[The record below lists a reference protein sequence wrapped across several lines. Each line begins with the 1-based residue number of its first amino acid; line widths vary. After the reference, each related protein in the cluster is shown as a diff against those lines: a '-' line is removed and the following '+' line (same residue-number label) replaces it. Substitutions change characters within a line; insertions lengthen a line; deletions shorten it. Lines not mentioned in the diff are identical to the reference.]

1 MNNINFSKMCFRV
14 IYITLQ
20 SAILLIVNKTTNI
33 KYVSLINSL
42 IHMTEV

>member
-1 MNNINFSKMCFRV
+1 MCFRV